1 VPVGGGGPD
10 TVWGVPFVDVEG
22 VRVHYVDVGTGDPPV
37 VLLHAFPLHSDMW
50 GAQVACLAAGRRVIV
65 PDLKGFG
72 QSSAPED
79 VSGYSMARYVEE
91 LAGFLRAL
99 GLERVV
105 LGGLSMGGYVA
116 FSFLPRHLAMVEALV
131 LADTRAGRDTPEV
144 LQRRTD
150 QQELVRGGDVAGL
163 VETLL
168 AGLLAPATLDGRP
181 QLVEQVRRI
190 MSANPPAG
198 FIGGL
203 EAMKGRPDSLPG
215 LGSIKV
221 PTLVLVGE
229 HDGPSPPDVVRVW
242 QQRIPGSQLVVIPDA
257 GHLSNME
264 NPGAFNAAVTD
275 FLDRL

>member
-1 VPVGGGGPD
+1 ME
-10 TVWGVPFVDVEG
+10 VEG
-22 VRVHYVDVGTGDPPV
+22 AQLHYVDVGVGDPPV

-50 GAQVACLAAGRRVIV
+50 APQVACLAATHRVVV

-72 QSSAPED
+72 KSSAPDDPEA
-79 VSGYSMARYVEE
+79 YSMGDYVRQVLG
-91 LAGFLRAL
+91 LAQIL
-99 GLERVV
+99 GLERIV

-116 FSFLPRHLAMVEALV
+116 FSLVARHLDLLAGLV

-144 LQRRTD
+144 FKRRTD
-150 QQELVRGGDVAGL
+150 QQEQVRQEGTDAL

-168 AGLLAPATLDGRP
+168 GGLLAPSTLEGRP

-190 MSANPPAG
+190 MASNPPAG

-203 EAMKGRPDSLPG
+203 EAMKARPDSLPT
-215 LGSIKV
+215 LGAVKV

-229 HDGPSPPDVVRVW
+229 HDAPSPPDVVRVW
-242 QQRIPGSQLVVIPDA
+242 QQRMPESELVVIPGA

-264 NPGAFNAAVTD
+264 DPDTFNAALVD
-275 FLDRL
+275 FIDRL

>member
-1 VPVGGGGPD
+1 LARAEGGYVD
-10 TVWGVPFVDVEG
+10 KVPFIDVEG
-22 VRVHYVDVGTGDPPV
+22 INLHYVDVGVGDPAV

-50 GAQVACLAAGRRVIV
+50 APQVACLAATHRVVV

-72 QSSAPED
+72 KSTAPD
-79 VSGYSMARYVEE
+79 DAGSYSMGDYVRQV
-91 LAGFLRAL
+91 LGLVAAL
-99 GLERVV
+99 GLEKIV

-116 FSFLPRHLAMVEALV
+116 FSLVARHLDRLQGLV
-131 LADTRAGRDTPEV
+131 LADTRAGRDMPDV

-150 QQELVRGGDVAGL
+150 QQEQVRREGIDGV

-168 AGLLAPATLDGRP
+168 GGLLAPETMENRP

-190 MSANPPAG
+190 MASNPPAG

-203 EAMKGRPDSLPG
+203 EAMKGRPDSLPT

-229 HDGPSPPDVVRVW
+229 HDKPSPPDVVKVW
-242 QQRIPGSQLVVIPDA
+242 QQRIPGSELVVIPRS
-257 GHLSNME
+257 GRLSNME
-264 NPGAFNAAVTD
+264 DPDSFNTALTD